1 MDQLHLIASD
11 VKHLKG
17 LLDFERPAGEND
29 EVPPSWL
36 EDLAGLIPC
45 DDITFQVM
53 DPVRQWTR
61 GQSFPTGEA
70 TSEDDELE
78 ALFWA
83 SFPDS
88 IACNYP
94 QRNGDHHSIT
104 RLSDFYSRRDVNR
117 GAAGTYLRAT
127 GVRHEV
133 LMPLPMLDG
142 LDRRVLLFRFDGRD
156 FSEREVI
163 LLGLLRPHL
172 IEVCLRQLR
181 RRCGRPELTK
191 RQWDILRLLAAG
203 CSNRQAARAL
213 GISEATV
220 SKHLESLYARLGVN
234 SRTEALAQVTPLE
247 RDTQAALAL

>member
-11 VKHLKG
+11 VRHLNG
-17 LLDFERPAGEND
+17 LLDFDRPAGENE
-29 EVPPSWL
+29 EVPQSWL

-61 GQSFPTGEA
+61 EQSFPTA
-70 TSEDDELE
+70 QVTSEDDELE

-88 IACNYP
+88 VACNYP
-94 QRNGDHHSIT
+94 QRTGDHHSVM
-104 RLSDFYSRRDVNR
+104 RLSDFYSRREVKQ
-117 GAAGTYLRAT
+117 GAAGAYLRAT
-127 GVRHEV
+127 GVQNEV
-133 LMPLPMLDG
+133 LLPLPMLDG
-142 LDRRVLLFRFDGRD
+142 LDRRVLLFRFNGRD
-156 FSEREVI
+156 FTEREVL

-172 IEVCLRQLR
+172 IQVCLRQLR
-181 RRCGRPELTK
+181 RRRGRPELTS

-203 CSNRQAARAL
+203 CSNRQTARAL
-213 GISEATV
+213 GISQATV
-220 SKHLESLYARLGVN
+220 SKHLENLYTRLGVN

-247 RDTQAALAL
+247 RDTQATLAR